1 MLKLQTE
8 IEGKKAYFGHM
19 QDMFGQLGYAF
30 GGNWDYHKGK
40 FDAILWREKG
50 ETIYLRVPFY
60 VLHGE
65 LDHREAYIEFKQP
78 YVIKHV
84 VNIGLD
90 TDENSLISATG
101 FNQFQEPLDTD
112 GQIIDKSKWE
122 LEGEQA
128 IQHAVESIDYIYTK

>member
-19 QDMFGQLGYAF
+19 KDMFRQLGYSF

-40 FDAILWREKG
+40 FDAILWREAG

-65 LDHREAYIEFKQP
+65 LDHNNAYIEFKQP

-90 TDENSLISATG
+90 SDENSLITASG
-101 FNQFQEPLDTD
+101 LNQFQEPLDTD
-112 GQIIDKSKWE
+112 GQIRDKNKWE
-122 LEGEQA
+122 TEGEKA
-128 IQHAVESIDYIYTK
+128 IQQAVESINYIYS

>member
-1 MLKLQTE
+1 MLKLETD

-19 QDMFGQLGYAF
+19 KDMFSQLGYSF

-40 FDAILWREKG
+40 FDAVLWREKG

-60 VLHGE
+60 VLDGE
-65 LDHREAYIEFKQP
+65 LDRNNAYIEFKQP

-90 TDENSLISATG
+90 SDENSLVSATG

-112 GQIIDKSKWE
+112 GQIRDKSRWE
-122 LEGEQA
+122 LEGEDA
-128 IQHAVESIDYIYTK
+128 IQHVVESINFIYNQ